1 MRPPGYFI
9 RLENTSAEDDLYLS
23 KRVRMRRWLCCTCQ
37 VDESYPS
44 NENEHLK
51 SPANHADGGML
62 PQLSL
67 YMLVQICLMQKGK
80 QNIPTNLVIVIE
92 VGSKLMVPSI

>member
-1 MRPPGYFI
+1 MQAHARPPGYFI
-9 RLENTSAEDDLYLS
+9 RLENTSAEDNLYLS

-51 SPANHADGGML
+51 SAANHVDSGML

-67 YMLVQICLMQKGK
+67 MLVQFAPWKRENKTFLLIWL
-80 QNIPTNLVIVIE
+80 
-92 VGSKLMVPSI
+92 

>member
-1 MRPPGYFI
+1 VRPPGYFI
-9 RLENTSAEDDLYLS
+9 RLENTRTEDDLYLS

-51 SPANHADGGML
+51 SPGNHVDGGML

-67 YMLVQICLMQKGK
+67 YAFANFPMVKGE
-80 QNIPTNLVIVIE
+80 QNIRTFFFDKYDETFLLIWFW
-92 VGSKLMVPSI
+92 